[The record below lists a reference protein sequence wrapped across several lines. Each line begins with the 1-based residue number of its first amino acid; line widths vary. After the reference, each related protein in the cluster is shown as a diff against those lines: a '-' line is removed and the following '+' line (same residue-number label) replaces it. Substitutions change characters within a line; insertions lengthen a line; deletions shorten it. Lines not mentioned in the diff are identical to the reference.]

1 MSKEGQ
7 IKKIEQDWAE
17 NFLETHIKFI
27 SNEDR
32 EMIYNC
38 NKASILL
45 FKKEYKA
52 ALRSLTFVNFKNVFY
67 DMYSRSLM
75 IKIYFETNDT
85 ISVET
90 SINNY
95 KSFLKRE
102 KSLADLQRSMYQNF
116 IKYISSLTRI
126 KDKINGYS
134 EEVIASKLT
143 AIQREMQQEKY
154 IADKS
159 WLLRQVDELKK

>member
-1 MSKEGQ
+1 
-7 IKKIEQDWAE
+7 
-17 NFLETHIKFI
+17 
-27 SNEDR
+27 
-32 EMIYNC
+32 MIYNC

-90 SINNY
+90 SVNNY

-102 KSLADLQRSMYQNF
+102 KSLADIQRSMYQNF
-116 IKYISSLTRI
+116 IKYASYLTRI
-126 KDKINGYS
+126 KDKINSYS
-134 EEVIASKLT
+134 EEFVAGKLRT
-143 AIQREMQQEKY
+143 LQLEIQQEKY
-154 IADKS
+154 IADKI
-159 WLLRQVDELKK
+159 WLMKQVDELKNRII